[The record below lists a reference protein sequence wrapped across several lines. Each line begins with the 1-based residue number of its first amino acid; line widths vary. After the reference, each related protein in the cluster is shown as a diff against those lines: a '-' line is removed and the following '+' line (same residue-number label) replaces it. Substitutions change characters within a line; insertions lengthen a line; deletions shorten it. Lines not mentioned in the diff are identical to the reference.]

1 MNINTAFPSK
11 YLKAAD
17 LGDATPVVTISHV
30 DMELMPGDA
39 RETRPVCYFE
49 GKQKGVVLNRTNS
62 NAIAQVAGSPE
73 TDNWAGVQV
82 QLYVAIVSFKGE
94 EVEAIRIRA
103 PRVAAKPKPK
113 PAAVEPDD
121 LEDAPF

>member
-17 LGDATPVVTISHV
+17 LGDARPVVTISHV
-30 DMELMPGDA
+30 DMEQMPGDA
-39 RETRPVCYFE
+39 KEMRPVVFFE

-62 NAIAQVAGSPE
+62 KAIEAIAGSAE
-73 TDNWAGVQV
+73 TDDWAGVQV

-94 EVEAIRIRA
+94 EVEAIRIKA
-103 PRVAAKPKPK
+103 PQAASKPKPVA
-113 PAAVEPDD
+113 PPVAIAA
-121 LEDAPF
+121 EDEIPF

>member
-17 LGDATPVVTISHV
+17 LGEATPVVTISHV

-39 RETRPVCYFE
+39 KEMRPVAFFE

-62 NAIAQVAGSPE
+62 NAIAQIAGSPE
-73 TDNWAGVQV
+73 TDDWAGVQV

-94 EVEAIRIRA
+94 EVEAIRVRA

-113 PAAVEPDD
+113 PAPVAEPD
-121 LEDAPF
+121 EDSTPF